1 MWIANAER
9 TRNLEQKTECEF
21 GICASVLMER
31 AGVAVFNAL
40 RELVP
45 VGGRVLVVAGK
56 GHNGGDGLVVARIA
70 IQNGYRVEVL
80 VTGLEEELVP
90 LSRHQLQAAVLAGI
104 QPIFPNDPDWNKKI
118 DQISAKDVIID
129 AILGIGAKKE
139 VHGCVRDCIQA
150 INRSGVPVISVDV
163 PSGICCDTGEE
174 LGESV
179 WALRTITFGMAKPYL
194 FQGIGLE
201 HAGFW
206 SVSEIGFPQVLLT
219 EPSEA
224 RVLDGEWVASL
235 LPERLKSSHKGDNGH
250 VLIVAGSKWM
260 RGAASLAAMAALSA
274 GAGLVTVASVPSVCD
289 AVAAHVP
296 EALLLPLPEIDGVI
310 SPKAVPTLMDL
321 EHKFVSTLVG
331 PGLSTEAPAKDFLNE
346 LFGKWSVPCV
356 VDADALNCVA
366 SGIAL
371 PATECVLTP
380 HPGEMSRLL
389 HSSIAEI
396 QCDRF
401 RTVNHAVESLNQCV
415 LLKGPYSIVGEPG
428 QPHLVNC
435 TGNPGQA
442 SAGMGDVLGGMIA
455 TLMGQDLPGY
465 YAAGCGMFWHGA
477 AADICA
483 EEIGQV
489 GYRAS
494 DVAKALPF
502 ARSRI
507 VSACMER

>member
-1 MWIANAER
+1 MWIANVER
-9 TRNLEQKTECEF
+9 TRTLEQKTECEF

-31 AGVAVFNAL
+31 AGLAVFDAL
-40 RELVP
+40 RNLVP
-45 VGGRVLVVAGK
+45 SGGRVLVVAGK
-56 GHNGGDGLVVARIA
+56 GNNGGDGLVVARVA
-70 IQNGYRVEVL
+70 LQHGYRVEIL
-80 VTGLEEELVP
+80 VTCLEEEMTP
-90 LSRHQLQAAVLAGI
+90 LCKHQLDAAVVAGLD
-104 QPIFPNDPDWNKKI
+104 PVFPNSTCWNKKI
-118 DQISAKDVIID
+118 DQIGAKDVIID

-139 VHGCVRDCIQA
+139 VYGCVRECIQA

-250 VLIVAGSKWM
+250 VLIIAGSQWM
-260 RGAASLAAMAALSA
+260 RGAASLAALSALSA
-274 GAGLVTVASVPSVCD
+274 GAGLVTVASIPSVCD

-296 EALLLPLPEIDGVI
+296 EALLLPLEEEGGAI
-310 SPKAVPTLMDL
+310 SPKSVMKLLDL
-321 EHKFVSTLVG
+321 EHKFESTLVG
-331 PGLSTEAPAKDFLNE
+331 PGMSTEQPAKDFLHE
-346 LFGKWSVPCV
+346 FFAHWTTPCV

-366 SGIAL
+366 AGVKL
-371 PATECVLTP
+371 PNTDCVLTP

-401 RTVNHAVESLNQCV
+401 RTVRSAVDDIKHCV

-428 QPHLVNC
+428 QPLLVNC

-455 TLMGQDLPGY
+455 TLIGQDLPGY

-494 DVAKALPF
+494 DVAKALPA

-507 VSACMER
+507 VSATMER

>member
-1 MWIANAER
+1 MWIANVDR
-9 TRNLEQKTECEF
+9 TRYLEHKTECEF
-21 GICASVLMER
+21 GICGSVLMER
-31 AGVAVFNAL
+31 AGLAVFDAL

-45 VGGRVLVVAGK
+45 AGGRVLVFAGK

-70 IQNGYRVEVL
+70 FQQGYRVEVMITSEEECL
-80 VTGLEEELVP
+80 TPLCRQQLDAAVQVGLEP
-90 LSRHQLQAAVLAGI
+90 LFPGD
-104 QPIFPNDPDWNKKI
+104 PIWSKRI
-118 DQISAKDVIID
+118 EQIGAKDVIVD

-219 EPSEA
+219 EPSDA

-260 RGAASLAAMAALSA
+260 RGAAVLSAMSALSA
-274 GAGLVTVASVPSVCD
+274 GAGLVTVASIPSVCD
-289 AVAAHVP
+289 AVAHHVP
-296 EALLLPLPEIDGVI
+296 EALLLPLEEIDGVI
-310 SPKAVPTLMDL
+310 SPNSVRKLIEL
-321 EHKFVSTLVG
+321 EHKFESTLVG
-331 PGLSTEAPAKDFLNE
+331 PGLSTEPAAKDFLHE
-346 LFGKWSVPCV
+346 FFSQWAIPSVI
-356 VDADALNCVA
+356 DADALNCVA
-366 SGIAL
+366 MGVKL
-371 PATECVLTP
+371 PMTDCVLTP

-396 QCDRF
+396 QNDRF
-401 RTVNHAVESLNQCV
+401 RTVRSAVEEMKQ
-415 LLKGPYSIVGEPG
+415 
-428 QPHLVNC
+428 
-435 TGNPGQA
+435 
-442 SAGMGDVLGGMIA
+442 
-455 TLMGQDLPGY
+455 
-465 YAAGCGMFWHGA
+465 
-477 AADICA
+477 
-483 EEIGQV
+483 
-489 GYRAS
+489 
-494 DVAKALPF
+494 
-502 ARSRI
+502 
-507 VSACMER
+507 